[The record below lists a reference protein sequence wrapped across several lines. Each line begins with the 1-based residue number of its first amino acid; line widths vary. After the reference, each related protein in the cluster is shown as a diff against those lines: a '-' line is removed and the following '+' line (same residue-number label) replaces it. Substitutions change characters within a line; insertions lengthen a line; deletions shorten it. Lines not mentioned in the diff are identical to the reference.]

1 MFFKSPIT
9 GSNNIVLEREIF
21 SSFIVDEYKKEL
33 GIDVS
38 KFFHHIDKI
47 FIYKCLDTGYRFYH
61 PFNVSGDNSFYQ
73 ELEKFPWYYMNCK
86 WEYGVASPFIKKND
100 KVLEIGCAQG
110 SFLQKI
116 KEAGGTAEGLE
127 MNLRAREVCEKKGL
141 NVQAVSIEKFSENKA
156 NTYDMICFF
165 QVLEHITDV
174 QSLLSSSLFALK
186 PGGLIIASVPNND
199 CFMFKSNDIILNMP
213 PHHMGLWNISS
224 LVKLQNYF
232 NMKIESI
239 YLEPLQKYHLG
250 FANKIVEKVVR
261 EKLQQKM
268 SFFSTIIEKVAR
280 RFAFL
285 GVSAVSDYIIGHSI
299 VIVFRKK

>member
-1 MFFKSPIT
+1 MSLKNPIT
-9 GSNNIVLEREIF
+9 GSENIVLERKIF
-21 SSFIVDEYKKEL
+21 SSFIIEEYRKEL
-33 GIDVS
+33 DIDVS
-38 KFFHHIDKI
+38 KFFRYINKI
-47 FIYKCLDTGYRFYH
+47 SVYKCLDTGYRFYH

-73 ELEKFPWYYMNCK
+73 ELEKLPWYYMDCK

-116 KEAGGTAEGLE
+116 KESGGTAEGLE
-127 MNLRAREVCEKKGL
+127 MNLKAREACEKKGL
-141 NVQAVSIEKFSENKA
+141 NVQAVSIEKFSKNKA
-156 NTYDMICFF
+156 NAYDIVCFF

-174 QSLLSSSLFALK
+174 QSFLRSSLFALK

-199 CFMFKSNDIILNMP
+199 CLMFKSGDVALNMP
-213 PHHMGLWNISS
+213 PHHMGLWNINS
-224 LVKLQNYF
+224 LIKLQYFF

-250 FANKIVEKVVR
+250 FANKTAEKIMKK
-261 EKLQQKM
+261 KLRQKM
-268 SFFSTIIEKVAR
+268 SFFSTIIERAAR